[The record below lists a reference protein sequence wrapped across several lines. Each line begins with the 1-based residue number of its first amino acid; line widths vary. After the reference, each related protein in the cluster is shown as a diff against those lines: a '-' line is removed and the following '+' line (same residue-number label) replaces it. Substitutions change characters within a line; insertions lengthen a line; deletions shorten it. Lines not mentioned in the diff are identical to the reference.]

1 MEGSIFSV
9 KGLQIFVVATMWILT
24 TEATGGRFITLLS
37 LKNIIFRDKYRA
49 REVNVNVPWLKVLQ
63 EMD

>member
-24 TEATGGRFITLLS
+24 TEATGGRFTTLLS
-37 LKNIIFRDKYRA
+37 LKRIIYPDKHKAKR
-49 REVNVNVPWLKVLQ
+49 V
-63 EMD
+63 M

>member
-24 TEATGGRFITLLS
+24 TEATGGRCRTLLS
-37 LKNIIFRDKYRA
+37 LKIANYRDKYTAKRL
-49 REVNVNVPWLKVLQ
+49 NVNVPWLKIQ
-63 EMD
+63 EKMD

>member
-24 TEATGGRFITLLS
+24 TEATGGRFRTLLS
-37 LKNIIFRDKYRA
+37 LKIIIYREKYKAKR
-49 REVNVNVPWLKVLQ
+49 VNVNMPWQKIQ
-63 EMD
+63 EEMD

>member
-24 TEATGGRFITLLS
+24 TEATGGRFRTLLS
-37 LKNIIFRDKYRA
+37 LKIIIYREKYKAKR
-49 REVNVNVPWLKVLQ
+49 VNVNVPWQKIQ
-63 EMD
+63 EEMD